1 MNAYRVP
8 ALLLFTALLAGCD
21 LQPDLNVRPDW
32 TPMQAPKTNQVTVV
46 HNDVVIPFAPGSARL
61 GASEVVQLDRFVAR
75 SDRSQVTVVIGAAT
89 GPAGLAEQRGREI
102 QGQLAR
108 RGIAANLVR
117 GESDR
122 LATNTVLVSVDRYVV
137 TTPRCPDFS
146 KSTESNYANTP
157 DSNFGCA
164 NAQNLGVMVAD
175 PADLTRGRE
184 LGPQDG
190 TQATGGVQRYRTGKV
205 TPLKTTDTG
214 SGAGGGEA
222 K

>member
-1 MNAYRVP
+1 MTEYRVT
-8 ALLLFTALLAGCD
+8 ALHTATLLLAGCD
-21 LQPDLNVRPDW
+21 LQPDGAVRPDW

-61 GASEVVQLDRFVAR
+61 GASEVAQLDRFVAR
-75 SDRSQVTVVIGAAT
+75 SDRSQVTVVIGPAT
-89 GPAGLAEQRGREI
+89 GPGALAEQRGREI

-108 RGIAANLVR
+108 RGIAASLVR
-117 GESDR
+117 GETDR
-122 LATNTVLVSVDRYVV
+122 LAVNTVLVSIDRYVV

-146 KSTESNYANTP
+146 KPTESNYANTP

-190 TQATGGVQRYRTGKV
+190 TQAVGAIQRYRTGKV
-205 TPLKTTDTG
+205 TPLKTVETDSG
-214 SGAGGGEA
+214 SGSSGA